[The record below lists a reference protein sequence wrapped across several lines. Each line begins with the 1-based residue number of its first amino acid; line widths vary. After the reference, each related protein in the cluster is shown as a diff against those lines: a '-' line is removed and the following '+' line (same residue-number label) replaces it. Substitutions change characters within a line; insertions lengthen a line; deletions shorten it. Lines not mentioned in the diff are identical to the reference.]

1 MNFKFSAYILIGNR
15 GISLIVKHVIYTHG
29 SAERNRHSLPFLNN
43 TMKVL
48 TADFDSTLAET
59 VTTGW
64 GGTSLQPIQRILDFV
79 RDKAANG
86 WAVHVVTF
94 RSEDD
99 RQEVTDF
106 IKGYKL
112 PVRSV
117 HCTEGK
123 NKTPFLKKL
132 GSALHIDDSVEVC
145 VLAFMAGIECL
156 LVDHGQDDTNE
167 MAKLFPKI

>member
-1 MNFKFSAYILIGNR
+1 
-15 GISLIVKHVIYTHG
+15 
-29 SAERNRHSLPFLNN
+29 
-43 TMKVL
+43 MKVL
-48 TADFDSTLAET
+48 TVDFDDTLA
-59 VTTGW
+59 TTTTSGW

-79 RDKAANG
+79 REKASSG

-94 RSEDD
+94 RSEDN
-99 RQEVTDF
+99 RQEVADF

-112 PVRSV
+112 PIRSI

-123 NKTPFLKKL
+123 TKTPFLKKL
-132 GSALHIDDSVEVC
+132 GSKLHIDDSVEVC

-167 MAKLFPKI
+167 MAKLFPKL

>member
-1 MNFKFSAYILIGNR
+1 MNEKIMT
-15 GISLIVKHVIYTHG
+15 V
-29 SAERNRHSLPFLNN
+29 
-43 TMKVL
+43 
-48 TADFDSTLAET
+48 DFDSTLAET
-59 VTTGW
+59 VSTGW

-79 RDKAANG
+79 REKASSG

-99 RQEVTDF
+99 KQEVTDF

-112 PVRSV
+112 PVYFV
-117 HCTEGK
+117 HCTDGK

-132 GSALHIDDSVEVC
+132 GSKLHIDDSVEVC